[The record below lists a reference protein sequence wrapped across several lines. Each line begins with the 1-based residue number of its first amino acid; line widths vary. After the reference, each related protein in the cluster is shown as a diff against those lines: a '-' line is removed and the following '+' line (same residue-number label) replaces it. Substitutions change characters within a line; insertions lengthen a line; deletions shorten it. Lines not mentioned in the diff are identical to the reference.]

1 MHGYQLGL
9 FINSDVLC
17 FLAFLLVSSFGVG
30 VYFVVD
36 EVCVQMRLRELLFF
50 FFFFLIGQVAADVV
64 TNFRGH
70 RSTGIQ

>member
-50 FFFFLIGQVAADVV
+50 FFFF
-64 TNFRGH
+64 
-70 RSTGIQ
+70 